1 MTSPR
6 TLWRPLIAIA
16 ALMLAALAC
25 NLQRGELEPTPA
37 TSAQVERPTVE
48 ILEPETGA
56 TLVQGELFSVTARAA
71 SPSGIT
77 QVELLVNNIP
87 VTTQPP
93 AENLR
98 PEELTVVLDYTPQQT
113 GTLTL
118 VVRAYSG
125 GVTGQSEPLQV
136 QVTGP
141 LDPGQGG
148 AGTPGTPGTVVPGIT
163 PTVFNPQCRARIN
176 TSLRFRTGPGTMY
189 DIIST
194 FQAGQEPPIIGYAN
208 QPDGQWWLVSSGG
221 QNGWVSS
228 AYTTQLGNCAGIGP
242 AQVPPPPTQPP
253 PTQAPP
259 TQPGATATPAP
270 PDLRLSVLEGPRDI
284 TLDAGGTAQAT
295 YLIRVRNF
303 GGLPAGQFNVAAAL
317 LGRQPQDLGIVA
329 SLGPGQEV
337 EIPAGG
343 ITMAFDTPG
352 LTRLLVTVDTGNT
365 VAEADEGNNQAYL
378 DINVNP
384 GAMALQALPPVEEAP
399 TQAPP
404 PTAAPTQVIIVP
416 TQVPPTAVPT
426 EVAIVPTEPPQ
437 EALPLAEQPP
447 AQEQPPVEEQ
457 PQGEEQAPVEEQQI
471 TEEQPPVEEQP
482 LVEEQTI
489 EEQPI
494 EEQPPAE
501 ELAAAP
507 LAPIDAGNA
516 PVLSEVL
523 VLSGHTGS
531 VSWLAF
537 SPVSNQLASASHDG
551 TIRLWDTT
559 SGQPLTTLTG
569 HNDRVTSVVFSPD
582 GTRLISGGWDGS
594 VRVWDLATGQQI
606 GSYEHGA
613 QINTVAVSF
622 DGARVAAGGIN
633 SDGGGL
639 DGRVRVWDVASG
651 EMLGQIDTFGT
662 VNAID
667 MIGTDLV
674 AVGSTGKSCEQGG
687 DGVELFSATSGEI
700 AVPIEGESGWINGL
714 AVSADG
720 ALIAGTGQMELC
732 AGNGAVW
739 VWNSG
744 SGQLQITLD
753 TGSGSAATAVS
764 FGASGQLV
772 AAGGEDGAVR
782 VWSTGSPAP
791 LAQLNGHNSVTAL
804 AFSPDGRL
812 LASGGSDTAIRLWGV
827 R

>member
-6 TLWRPLIAIA
+6 TLWRPLIVIA

-48 ILEPETGA
+48 ILEPEPGA
-56 TLVQGELFSVTARAA
+56 TLVQGERFSVTARAA

-136 QVTGP
+136 TVRGP
-141 LDPGQGG
+141 LDPGEGG
-148 AGTPGTPGTVVPGIT
+148 AGTPGTVVPGIT
-163 PTVFNPQCRARIN
+163 PTVYNPQCRARIN

-221 QNGWVSS
+221 RTGWVSA

-253 PTQAPP
+253 PTQPPP

-270 PDLRLSVLEGPRDI
+270 PDLRLSVLEGPRDV

-295 YLIRVRNF
+295 YIIRVRNY

-317 LGRQPQDLGIVA
+317 LGQPPRDLGIVA

-343 ITMAFDTPG
+343 VNMTFNTPG

-365 VAEADEGNNQAYL
+365 VAEMDEGNNQAYI

-384 GAMALQALPPVEEAP
+384 GAMALQALPPAQEAP

-404 PTAAPTQVIIVP
+404 PTNPPTQVVIVP
-416 TQVPPTAVPT
+416 TQVPPTPEPTQIPPPEVPT
-426 EVAIVPTEPPQ
+426 EVVIVPTEAPQ
-437 EALPLAEQPP
+437 VEALEAQPLGEQPADAP
-447 AQEQPPVEEQ
+447 PPPVEEQ
-457 PQGEEQAPVEEQQI
+457 PTAEQPLV
-471 TEEQPPVEEQP
+471 EEQPPVEEQP
-482 LVEEQTI
+482 LAAQITEEQALVEEVV
-489 EEQPI
+489 
-494 EEQPPAE
+494 
-501 ELAAAP
+501 AAP
-507 LAPIDAGNA
+507 LAVIDAGNA

-523 VLSGHTGS
+523 VISGHGGS
-531 VSWLAF
+531 ISGLAF
-537 SPVSNQLASASHDG
+537 SPVSNQIASASHDG
-551 TIRLWDTT
+551 TVRLWDTT
-559 SGQPLTTLTG
+559 TGQPLLTLAG

-582 GTRLISGGWDGS
+582 GGRVVSGGWDGN
-594 VRVWDLATGQQI
+594 VRVWDTASGQQI
-606 GSYEHGA
+606 GSFEHGA
-613 QINTVAVSF
+613 QVNTVAISF
-622 DGARVAAGGIN
+622 DGTRVAAGGIN
-633 SDGGGL
+633 PEGGGL
-639 DGRVRVWDVASG
+639 DGRIRVWDVASG
-651 EMLGQIDTFGT
+651 EMIGQIDTFGT

-687 DGVELFSATSGEI
+687 DGVELYNAITGE
-700 AVPIEGESGWINGL
+700 AVVPIEGDSGWINGL

-720 ALIAGTGQMELC
+720 TLIAGTGQMELC

-739 VWNSG
+739 VWNAN

-753 TGSGSAATAVS
+753 TGSGSPATAVS

-772 AAGGEDGAVR
+772 AAGGEDGTVR
-782 VWSTGSPAP
+782 VWSTGNPAP
-791 LAQLNGHNSVTAL
+791 LAQLSGHNSVTAI

-812 LASGGSDTAIRLWGV
+812 LASGGSDTTIRLWGV